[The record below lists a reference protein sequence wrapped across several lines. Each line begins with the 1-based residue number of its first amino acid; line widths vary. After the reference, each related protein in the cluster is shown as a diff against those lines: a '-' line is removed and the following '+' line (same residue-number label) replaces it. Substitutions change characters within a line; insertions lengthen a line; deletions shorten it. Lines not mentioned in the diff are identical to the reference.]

1 MLKNPN
7 QKVIKR
13 MARNALKVN
22 RRKTITLFLAVLL
35 SSFLVFTIFTV
46 GDSYFRLQKIQ
57 NIRMSGAE
65 FDACLL
71 YTSPSP
77 RDA

>member
-13 MARNALKVN
+13 MAWNAIKVN

-35 SSFLVFTIFTV
+35 SSFWYSQYSQLEILIL
-46 GDSYFRLQKIQ
+46 DFRKF
-57 NIRMSGAE
+57 R
-65 FDACLL
+65 
-71 YTSPSP
+71 TSVCKELNLM
-77 RDA
+77 R

>member
-35 SSFLVFTIFTV
+35 SSFWYSQYSQLEILIL
-46 GDSYFRLQKIQ
+46 GFRKFKISVCQ
-57 NIRMSGAE
+57 ELSLMQLCME
-65 FDACLL
+65 
-71 YTSPSP
+71 
-77 RDA
+77 